1 MGAVTVEPD
10 EEEERNENDAPADS
24 EATAEDPGSKP
35 NGDVLPWLDARFL
48 GLLRSDETNLVGPDP
63 AAESLQHRFPS

>member
-10 EEEERNENDAPADS
+10 EQEERYEDDAPADS
-24 EATAEDPGSKP
+24 EAAAEDPGSKS

-48 GLLRSDETNLVGPDP
+48 SLLRIDVGNLVGP
-63 AAESLQHRFPS
+63 ASSTESLRHRRRY